1 VTKKVAFRIGIIASS
16 LAALV
21 LAGGAVHTLK

>member
-1 VTKKVAFRIGIIASS
+1 VKKVAFRLGIITSS

-21 LAGGAVHTLK
+21 LAGGAAMGRK